1 VPLENA
7 TMTKLNELKAK
18 RNAAKEAHKTL
29 VAAHVAAAQAGD
41 TPRAFSAEEKAA
53 QAQSEGTIAALDE
66 IIGAQESADRLEIAA
81 IASGRPSRVEVSA
94 PNFTEDPRKGFRTHR
109 EMLGMVI
116 QAAGLGG
123 VDAVQDERLRYLA
136 VNDDGLAFMLPVAFT
151 PPGLVGPRGMHATV
165 GSDEQGVYDDR
176 YGGFSVGGPTFLPG
190 VMQIGFEGD
199 PTAGRTQAV
208 PMATPSVKI
217 LARNDKDHTGSVSGG
232 FQVYRRAEA
241 AAMTTTRAALELIQ
255 LTAAS
260 LFGAAYATNELLA
273 DSLISFMAFIQ
284 AGFNDQFAHRVM
296 KEKLRGLGGDQFEG
310 ILSSPATVTQAAVS
324 GQGAGT
330 LVVENAIAMRS
341 RCWGYANA
349 IWLANHDTYPQLAGF
364 NKAFGTAGAL
374 VYQPSVVEDRP
385 DTLLGRPIFYS
396 EFASKLGDAGDLMLL
411 NMSQYL
417 EGVYQPLQSAES
429 IHVRFDRHETML
441 KFWLRNA
448 GAPWWRVPLTPEQST
463 VTLSPFVILSGTRT

>member
-1 VPLENA
+1 
-7 TMTKLNELKAK
+7 MTKLNELKAK
-18 RNAAKEAHKTL
+18 RNKAKEAHKAL
-29 VAAHVAAAQAGD
+29 LESHIAAAQAGD
-41 TPRAFSAEEKAA
+41 TPRGFTPDEKAA
-53 QAQSEGTIAALDE
+53 QEASENGIAALDGLIE
-66 IIGAQESADRLEIAA
+66 AQEKADKVEIAA
-81 IASGRPSRVEVSA
+81 LVSGARPSRIEVRA
-94 PNFTEDPRKGFRTHR
+94 PNFTQDPRKGFRSHR
-109 EMLGMVI
+109 EMLELVVS
-116 QAAGLGG
+116 AAGQPGAVSDERMQYLS
-123 VDAVQDERLRYLA
+123 VQDPGEGPAYL
-136 VNDDGLAFMLPVAFT
+136 LPQAFT
-151 PPGLVGPRGMHATV
+151 PPGLLGPRATV

-190 VMQIGFEGD
+190 MLQIGFEGD
-199 PTAGRTQAV
+199 PTAGKTQAV
-208 PMATPSVKI
+208 PMATPSIKI
-217 LARNDKDHTGSVSGG
+217 LARNDKDHTSSISGG

-260 LFGAAYATNELLA
+260 LFGGAYATNELLQ

-284 AGFNDQFAHRVM
+284 AGFNDQFSHRVL

-310 ILSSPATVTQAAVS
+310 ILTSPATVVQDAET
-324 GQGAGT
+324 GQGAAT
-330 LVVENAIAMRS
+330 IITENLIKMRS
-341 RCWGYANA
+341 RCWGYSNSL
-349 IWLANHDTYPQLAGF
+349 WLANHDTYPQLAGL

-374 VYQPSVVEDRP
+374 VYQPSVLEDRP

-396 EFASKLGDAGDLMLL
+396 EFASKLGDLGDIMLL

-448 GAPWWRVPLTPEQST
+448 GAPWWRVPLTPEFSA
-463 VTLSPFVILSGTRT
+463 VTLSPFVLLNATRT